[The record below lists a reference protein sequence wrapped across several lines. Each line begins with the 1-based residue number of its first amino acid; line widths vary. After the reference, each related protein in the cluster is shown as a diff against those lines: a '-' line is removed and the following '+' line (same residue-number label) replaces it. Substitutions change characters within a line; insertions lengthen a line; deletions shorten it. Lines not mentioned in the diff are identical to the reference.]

1 MDFAPHMTFIIE
13 LPAELA
19 HHLLPDFG
27 IGLLLD
33 PLGRVRDQVELI
45 ARQKQIFLI
54 RKREF
59 CCRQPVN
66 R

>member
-1 MDFAPHMTFIIE
+1 MDFAAHMTFIIE

-33 PLGRVRDQVELI
+33 PLGSARDQVKLN
-45 ARQKQIFLI
+45 ARQKKSF
-54 RKREF
+54 
-59 CCRQPVN
+59 
-66 R
+66 